1 MNTSMKDEFI
11 NELGLFEK
19 ANEWQYMTTGHFGY
33 YMYNSF
39 IKRFNVDLSET
50 TSVAKTIYT
59 PESFCITSNLCMVCF
74 PIEGIL
80 IILSVSD
87 AMDLSG
93 INLFLKHDNK
103 SIYKQYELIDTH
115 LNYKVKSP
123 KIIVTDLDT
132 NSVIITKDTRLK
144 DKTLYQILFN
154 VI

>member
-11 NELGLFEK
+11 KELDLFEK

-74 PIEGIL
+74 PVEGIL
-80 IILSVSD
+80 IILSVAD

-93 INLFLKHDNK
+93 INLFLKHDNT
-103 SIYKQYELIDTH
+103 STYKQYELIDTQ

-123 KIIVTDLDT
+123 KIIVTDLDM
-132 NSVIITKDTRLK
+132 SSIIIVKNNHLK
-144 DKTLYQILFN
+144 DKTLLELISR
-154 VI
+154 